1 MVAVGIGLLNVQN
14 FFDGD
19 QKGVARAAADAEE
32 AGVDFVSITD
42 HVVMGEQLGDY
53 PYGSFPLPLTAPWYE
68 PVVTLAAIAALT
80 EKIRLHTAI
89 LISPLRPAVLLAKQ
103 IATLDDLSG
112 GRVRIGFGVG
122 WQRAEYDSCGVAW
135 EDRFSLMD
143 EQVQVCRT
151 LWGEAPASHHGRH
164 VNFDRLHQRP
174 WPKQGSD
181 LPIWFGLA
189 PSDRHLRRIAE
200 LGDGWIPMDQNLDT
214 LAPNIAKL
222 KEAVARAGRPR
233 DAVGIRI
240 VPRMRKGA
248 DGTLD
253 LEATLAQ
260 IPDYVK
266 AGATEV
272 EVHPSAFC
280 RSAADLKPFFRTLAQ
295 AKRLA

>member
-19 QKGVARAAADAEE
+19 QKAVARAAADAEE

-42 HVVMGEQLGDY
+42 HIVMSEKLGDY

-68 PVVTLAAIAALT
+68 PVVTLAAISALT
-80 EKIRLHTAI
+80 EKIALHTAI
-89 LISPLRPAVLLAKQ
+89 LVSPLRPAVLLAKQ
-103 IATLDDLSG
+103 VATLDDLSG

-122 WQRAEYDSCGVAW
+122 WQRAEYDSTGVPW
-135 EDRFSLMD
+135 EERFSRMD
-143 EQVQVCRT
+143 EQVRICRL
-151 LWGEAPASHHGRH
+151 LWSEAPASFQGKHTQ
-164 VNFDRLHQRP
+164 FERLHQQPFPR
-174 WPKQGSD
+174 QGAR

-222 KEAVARAGRPR
+222 KAAVAKAGRPAG
-233 DAVGIRI
+233 AVGIRI

-248 DGTLD
+248 DGALD
-253 LEATLAQ
+253 LDATLAQ

-272 EVHPSAFC
+272 ELHPAAFC
-280 RSAADLKPFFRTLAQ
+280 RIAADLKPFFRTLAQ